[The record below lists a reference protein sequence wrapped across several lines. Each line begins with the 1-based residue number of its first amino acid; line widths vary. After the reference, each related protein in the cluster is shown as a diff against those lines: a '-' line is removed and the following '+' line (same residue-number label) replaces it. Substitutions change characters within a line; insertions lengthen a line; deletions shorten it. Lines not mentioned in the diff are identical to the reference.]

1 MIAPENSANLVLIR
15 NEEEREENKMTKIYT
30 DYFLDEE
37 DFDKNHF
44 HYKKLSIPDGV
55 EAKPLAVPP
64 VLKPDKVS
72 GNDVWYTIE
81 SIESKVQL
89 LPGKATKTWGYNA
102 PILGK
107 TMVLKRGQHVHVKL
121 KNSLPEL
128 TTYHWHGM
136 EVPGPIT
143 DGSCHAPVYPG
154 EEKEIEFTVNQPAAL
169 TWLHAHPCPST
180 AAQVWMGL
188 AMGVVVTDDQ
198 EAKLPIP
205 KNYGV
210 DEFPVI
216 LQDRTYHKDNQLD
229 YRADYDAMG
238 ILGETPLING
248 TIRPYINVTTQKVR
262 LLFLGGSNRRE
273 WRLHFDDDIVMTQ
286 IAGDDSFLPH
296 PVKMT
301 KIMVTPGERLQ
312 VVVDFSGYHEGDVV
326 NLYTD
331 DFKLIEFRIHNFE
344 KDDSVI
350 PDTLFEPKLPEVDP
364 DLTVRK
370 VTMDEHNMM
379 NNKQFSMQ
387 RIDMKQKVGQAEY
400 WDVTNTNTK
409 EHGMIHPFH
418 IHGTHFTVVSRN
430 GHEPFPNEYGY
441 KDTIPVRPG
450 ETVRLRVEFPLLG
463 VFMYHCHIIEH
474 EDAGMMA
481 QIEIF
486 DPDHS
491 KKYHLMDM
499 ETLTKAFAEEKGIK
513 PEDVW
518 MPGMDTEGCG
528 MDDATTGASQK

>member
-1 MIAPENSANLVLIR
+1 
-15 NEEEREENKMTKIYT
+15 
-30 DYFLDEE
+30 
-37 DFDKNHF
+37 
-44 HYKKLSIPDGV
+44 
-55 EAKPLAVPP
+55 
-64 VLKPDKVS
+64 
-72 GNDVWYTIE
+72 
-81 SIESKVQL
+81 
-89 LPGKATKTWGYNA
+89 
-102 PILGK
+102 
-107 TMVLKRGQHVHVKL
+107 
-121 KNSLPEL
+121 
-128 TTYHWHGM
+128 
-136 EVPGPIT
+136 
-143 DGSCHAPVYPG
+143 
-154 EEKEIEFTVNQPAAL
+154 
-169 TWLHAHPCPST
+169 
-180 AAQVWMGL
+180 MGL

-248 TIRPYINVTTQKVR
+248 TIRPYIDVTTQKVR

-364 DLTVRK
+364 DLPVRK